1 MNTARC
7 NIRTTTVAAFM
18 LVAAAAIGAQD
29 AEGQR
34 RGNAS
39 MRGNMGMRAGTVG
52 LAPVEQ
58 ALRRADALELTE
70 DQVTRLEA
78 LRVGALAERTASTG
92 RLMELASGVRAGTV
106 ERGAIREE
114 MAALLE
120 MGATARENLRDQ
132 LSEILTDDQQAELRQ
147 AARRAAWQN
156 RRGTMPRVDR
166 RRGSWRGRGIDRG
179 RRGAWAPRRD
189 RRGR

>member
-1 MNTARC
+1 MNTARS
-7 NIRTTTVAAFM
+7 NIRTTTVAA
-18 LVAAAAIGAQD
+18 LVLAAATALGAQD

-34 RGNAS
+34 RGNMG
-39 MRGNMGMRAGTVG
+39 MRGNTGMRAGGTG

-78 LRVGALAERTASTG
+78 LRVGALAERTANAA

-106 ERGAIREE
+106 ERAAVREE
-114 MAALLE
+114 MTALRE
-120 MGATARENLRDQ
+120 AGATTRENLRDQ
-132 LSEILTDDQQAELRQ
+132 LGDILTSDQQEELRR

-156 RRGTMPRVDR
+156 RRGTIPRVDR
-166 RRGSWRGRGIDRG
+166 RRGAWRGRGLDRG

>member
-7 NIRTTTVAAFM
+7 NIRTTTAAALL
-18 LVAAAAIGAQD
+18 LVAATAIGAQD
-29 AEGQR
+29 ADGQR

-39 MRGNMGMRAGTVG
+39 MRGNVGMRAGTIG

-78 LRVGALAERTASTG
+78 LRVDALAERAANAA
-92 RLMELASGVRAGTV
+92 RLMEMASGVRAGTV
-106 ERGAIREE
+106 ERGAIREG
-114 MAALLE
+114 MAALRE
-120 MGATARENLRDQ
+120 AGATTRENLRDQ
-132 LSEILTDDQQAELRQ
+132 QQELRQ

-156 RRGTMPRVDR
+156 RRGTIPRVDR
-166 RRGSWRGRGIDRG
+166 RRGSWRGRGLDRG